1 MYKKV
6 KAKNCARVIAA
17 ALSAVAVTGGIVGMS
32 VTNSA
37 KAESAK
43 PLFTSNYSSKAEAMQ
58 AGLDLNLEIASEGMV
73 LLKNEGK
80 TLPLSSGGVKG
91 SRVTVFG
98 RNGTSPATG
107 GSANGGDASGGIA
120 GVSVSIYDSL
130 ESAGFRINPVVRKQY
145 ENWVSQTKEVQGTDW
160 QGNPTTTQQPI
171 YPTDASID
179 AEIKKFNDSSEW
191 TTSFDTYNDAALI
204 VIGGGSA
211 AIGSGEGKRTH
222 RLQLDEEQYGLV
234 DYVVNSG
241 KFSRVVLMINSCT
254 PLELDLSRFDK
265 VGAILQ
271 IGEPGDN
278 GLGAIG
284 KVLNGTVSPSGRL
297 TDTWAKDFT
306 KDPTYYNFNTNTD
319 ANGWSVDG
327 NGKFTGYTRYKVDGE
342 LVNTWS
348 VGYEEGIYTGYRYY
362 ETRGYDE
369 NEKAGDDAYTWYKNN
384 VNWTFGYG
392 LSYTDFEWEVTAAHI
407 NGEEFTQNTSAT
419 FDVKVTNTGNYTG
432 KDVVELYYTAPY
444 TAGGIEKAHVVL
456 GDFAKT
462 DALKPGESQIVH
474 LTLDAKD
481 IASYDYK
488 TDKTYVLEAGDY
500 TFKFMQD
507 AHTVKTGIISVEGEN
522 DTQAPLELP
531 LTLNNKILCDKAKTG
546 NTITNQFDDVTEGF
560 AAEGYVSLSRNDWEG
575 TMPTEIATVNTVQ
588 GYTKAS
594 VKEITADEYKKWSY
608 SDAAFNTYY
617 KDISTVKV
625 GDASKRTS
633 DKYGIVLS
641 DLIGA
646 DAEDPRYQ
654 ELVEQLT
661 VEEMI
666 DLVNNG
672 GFQSK
677 AIPYIG
683 KPFSR
688 DTDGPKGWTGNYTDA
703 NDRFNY
709 FASEPMIASTYNKD
723 LAYRMGEL
731 IGEQGLWGNSTQEGG
746 VAYNYTGWYAP
757 GMNIHRGYFDSRYT
771 EYYSEDPVLT
781 GMTAAAASLGAKSK
795 GCYVTLKHF
804 AFHQDGGGSS
814 TYRAG
819 AIGANSKPGE
829 GLSAWMTE
837 QTIREL
843 YLRGYQIAVEDG
855 EATFAMG
862 SFTRIGHTWCGGSY
876 AVNTALLRD
885 EWGFKGAVVT
895 DIVLYNSVNAYQL
908 IKAGCNL
915 MLDAKVYGLIG
926 GVYLDKAEI
935 DGMSAADKNTTIYCL
950 QQATKQVLYMVANS
964 NAMQVPMG
972 AKVVYSGMTEVEG
985 EEVALKLAD
994 AIVGSAYTSTALN
1007 NATLNTSYAFSNIA
1021 YDVKGL
1027 PDGLTY
1033 DAANG
1038 VISGTPT
1045 KAGTYNVTVTA
1056 SAEGYKSA
1064 SIELELN
1071 VAAKGGNGNEGGNGT
1086 VAPAQNNGIA
1096 VAGLVVG
1103 IIGIL
1108 AGGAAIALVL
1118 LKKKNG

>member
-1 MYKKV
+1 MYRKV

-17 ALSAVAVTGGIVGMS
+17 ALAAVAATGGAVCVGI
-32 VTNSA
+32 TGAA
-37 KAESAK
+37 KAEGTK

-58 AGLDLNLEIASEGMV
+58 AGLDLNVKIAEEGMV
-73 LLKNEGK
+73 LLKNENN
-80 TLPLSSGGVKG
+80 TLPLASGGVSG
-91 SRVTVFG
+91 ARVTVFG
-98 RNGTSPATG
+98 RSGTAPSTG

-130 ESAGFRINPVVRKQY
+130 ESAGFKVNPTVRSQY
-145 ENWVSQTKEVQGTDW
+145 ESWVAETREEQGTDW
-160 QGNPTTTQQPI
+160 QGNPVTNHVPV
-171 YPTDASID
+171 YPTDASLATKIAGFD
-179 AEIKKFNDSSEW
+179 ATSDWVK
-191 TTSFDTYNDAALI
+191 SFDNYNEAALI
-204 VIGGGSA
+204 VISGGSN
-211 AIGSGEGKRTH
+211 AIGSGAGKRTH
-222 RLQLDEEQYGLV
+222 TLQIDEEQYALV
-234 DYVVNSG
+234 KHVVDSG
-241 KFSRVVLMINSCT
+241 KFNRIVLLLNTCT
-254 PLELDLSRFDK
+254 PLELDLSKFND

-278 GLGAIG
+278 GLAALG

-306 KDPTYYNFNTNTD
+306 KDPSYYNFNTRTD
-319 ANGWSVDG
+319 NLGWSVDG
-327 NGKFTGYTRYKVDGE
+327 NGAFTGYTRYKVGDN

-369 NEKAGDDAYTWYKNN
+369 NEKAGDGAYTWYNNN

-392 LSYTDFEWEVTAAHI
+392 LSYTDFAWDVIGLHLNT
-407 NGEEFTQNTSAT
+407 GEEITQNSTVT
-419 FDVKVTNTGNYTG
+419 FDVKVTNIGAYSG

-444 TAGGIEKAHVVL
+444 TPGGIEKAHVVL
-456 GDFAKT
+456 GDYAKT
-462 DALKPGESQIVH
+462 ETLKPGESQVVN
-474 LTLDAKD
+474 LTVDVKD
-481 IASYDYK
+481 MASYDYK
-488 TDKTYVLEAGDY
+488 TNKTYVLDSGSYE
-500 TFKFMQD
+500 FKLMES
-507 AHTVKTGIISVEGEN
+507 AHTVKSGKMSALGDNEAADMILPAELDSLIKCDVAATG
-522 DTQAPLELP
+522 
-531 LTLNNKILCDKAKTG
+531 KK
-546 NTITNQFDDVTEGF
+546 ITNQFDDVTDGF
-560 AAEGYVSLSRNDWEG
+560 ASEGYVSLSRNDWEG
-575 TMPTEIATVNTVQ
+575 TMPNEIATVNTVD
-588 GYTKAS
+588 GYAKAS
-594 VKEITADEYKKWSY
+594 VKEITAEQYKKWAY
-608 SDAAFNTYY
+608 DDAAFNAKYG
-617 KDISTVKV
+617 DVATVKV
-625 GDASKRTS
+625 GDVSKRTG
-633 DKYGIVLS
+633 DKYKIVLS

-688 DTDGPKGWTGNYTDA
+688 DTDGPKGWTGNYTDST
-703 NDRFNY
+703 DRFNF

-723 LAYRMGEL
+723 LAYEMGVL

-781 GMTAAAASLGAKSK
+781 GMTAASASLGAKSK

-804 AFHQDGGGSS
+804 AFHQDGGGAS

-819 AIGANSKPGE
+819 AMAAAGTPNE
-829 GLSAWMTE
+829 GLSVWATE

-855 EATFAMG
+855 AATFAMG
-862 SFTRIGHTWCGGSY
+862 SFTRIGYTWCGGSY

-908 IKAGCNL
+908 IKAGANL
-915 MLDAKVYGLIG
+915 MLDAKVYGIDG
-926 GVYLDKAEI
+926 GIYLDKATI
-935 DGMSAADKNTTIYCL
+935 DAMPAADKNVTLHCL

-964 NAMQVPMG
+964 NAMQIPMG
-972 AKVVYSGMTEVEG
+972 AKIVYSGMTEVDG
-985 EEVALKLAD
+985 EEVELKLAD
-994 AIVGSAYTSTALN
+994 AKVGTAYTSVALN
-1007 NATLNTSYAFSNIA
+1007 NASLNTNYAFS
-1021 YDVKGL
+1021 DVKYVVSGL
-1027 PDGLTY
+1027 PDGLTFNA
-1033 DAANG
+1033 DTG
-1038 VISGTPT
+1038 IISGTPT
-1045 KAGTYNVTVTA
+1045 KAGEYTVTVTA
-1056 SAEGYKSA
+1056 SADGYRSA
-1064 SIELELN
+1064 SIDLAMRVTGADGAITN
-1071 VAAKGGNGNEGGNGT
+1071 GG
-1086 VAPAQNNGIA
+1086 AQNA
-1096 VAGLVVG
+1096 VDGLAIAGLVLGIVG
-1103 IIGIL
+1103 VL
-1108 AGGAAIALVL
+1108 AAGAAIALVL
-1118 LKKKNG
+1118 VKRK